1 MRRTVLG
8 KTELKVS
15 SLGLGTWGLSGDAY
29 GSVSQEDQER
39 VIERARALGI
49 SLFET
54 ADVYAH
60 GELERRLGT
69 LLSSDSRAVVIT
81 KVGTDRDASPPR
93 KCFKPEYLKAAIE
106 KSLERLRLPRVV
118 VLLHNPSKKA
128 LEAPGTCEVLRDL
141 TQAKTI
147 AGWGVSAG
155 DVDVGRAAL
164 EQGAQVLQLAYN
176 AFMRRDFTEL
186 KGEITAHG
194 AAMVARSV
202 LAHGLLCGHW
212 SLHKDFSPGDHRE
225 ERWTAD
231 DLRRRINQLS
241 ALRSV
246 IGGEV
251 LTMRAAALRYV
262 LATEGVTAAVLG
274 PRNAVQLDQLVREA
288 GREQPYLSEEKFNKL
303 EARLADVGVTT

>member
-8 KTELKVS
+8 KTGLKIS

-29 GSVSQEDQER
+29 GSVSEGDQER

-54 ADVYAH
+54 ADVYGH
-60 GELERRLGT
+60 GEMERRLGR
-69 LLSSDSRAVVIT
+69 LLSADGKAVVVT
-81 KVGTDRDASPPR
+81 KVGTDRDSSPPR
-93 KCFKPEYLKAAIE
+93 KCFKPDYLKPAIE
-106 KSLERLRLPRVV
+106 KSLERLKFPRVV

-128 LEAPGTCEVLRDL
+128 VEAEGTCELLRKL
-141 TQAKTI
+141 TEDKSI

-155 DVDVGRAAL
+155 DVEVGRAAL
-164 EQGAQVLQLAYN
+164 EQGAQVLQLAFN
-176 AFMRRDFTEL
+176 AFMRRDFQEL
-186 KGEITAHG
+186 KGEIEAHE
-194 AAMVARSV
+194 AALLARSV

-212 SLHKDFSPGDHRE
+212 SLHKDFPDGDHRE
-225 ERWTAD
+225 ERWTPD

-262 LATEGVTAAVLG
+262 LATEGVTAAILG
-274 PRNAVQLDQLVREA
+274 PKSAVQLDQLVREA
-288 GREQPYLSEEKFNKL
+288 GREQPYLSDEKFNKL

>member
-1 MRRTVLG
+1 
-8 KTELKVS
+8 
-15 SLGLGTWGLSGDAY
+15 
-29 GSVSQEDQER
+29 
-39 VIERARALGI
+39 
-49 SLFET
+49 
-54 ADVYAH
+54 
-60 GELERRLGT
+60 RLGR
-69 LLSSDSRAVVIT
+69 LLSTDTKAVVVT
-81 KVGTDRDASPPR
+81 KVGTDRDANPPR
-93 KCFKPEYLKAAIE
+93 KCFKPDYLRSAIE
-106 KSLERLRLPRVV
+106 KSLERLKLPRVV

-128 LEAPGTCEVLRDL
+128 LEADGTSEVLRKL
-141 TQAKTI
+141 TEEKAI

-164 EQGAQVLQLAYN
+164 DQGAQVLQLAFN
-176 AFMRRDFTEL
+176 AFMRRDFQEL
-186 KGEITAHG
+186 KGEIAAHE
-194 AAMVARSV
+194 AALLARSV

-212 SLHKDFSPGDHRE
+212 SLHKDFPDGDHRE
-225 ERWTAD
+225 ERWTPD

-262 LATEGVTAAVLG
+262 LATEGITAAILG
-274 PRNAVQLDQLVREA
+274 PKSAVQLDQLVREA